1 MLKLQTSNNELRH
14 HGVKGMKWG
23 VRRTPAQLGHPTAT
37 KKRKTKADKSRIE
50 KAYVNYKKKKA
61 EKKKEEEKTAYKRKT
76 AKEMTD
82 EELVKA
88 INRAR
93 LEDQYRAMRP
103 EPVSKGKKIAD
114 TMMNKVIGPAAT
126 EAGKRALT
134 NAMNKF
140 GDNLLKDAADPITSE
155 INNLRRQSE
164 LLGLRNEV
172 QNLRSGMPPVRTWG
186 DMSIRRTLGLD
197 DDNNSNTDNNSNSTN
212 TTSDNS
218 NNTNSSSSNN
228 RRNSNENIPRAEGE
242 VIDDR
247 GFDVEAAT
255 RAFNEWRR
263 NRHSQNRQNSDND
276 SDNVVDMDSPV
287 TALSTEVISV
297 GRRYADDLDL
307 NEYRE
312 FRSR

>member
-1 MLKLQTSNNELRH
+1 MLKLQTSNNELQH

-50 KAYVNYKKKKA
+50 KAYANYKKKKA

-134 NAMNKF
+134 NTLNKMS
-140 GDNLLKDAADPITSE
+140 DNLLRDAADPITSE

-164 LLGLRNEV
+164 LLGLRNDV
-172 QNLRSGMPPVRTWG
+172 QNLRRGLPPVRNWQDAQNSLNYENDRNRNSNDLPPVRTWQ
-186 DMSIRRTLGLD
+186 DVLNRQTYERNNRTPG
-197 DDNNSNTDNNSNSTN
+197 NGGN
-212 TTSDNS
+212 TTTT
-218 NNTNSSSSNN
+218 NN
-228 RRNSNENIPRAEGE
+228 
-242 VIDDR
+242 DR
-247 GFDVEAAT
+247 GFDVEAAN
-255 RAFNEWRR
+255 RAFQEWR
-263 NRHSQNRQNSDND
+263 QNRRTSENMQRPVSDIQQRTID
-276 SDNVVDMDSPV
+276 SGRTFYDNLLENVDQ
-287 TALSTEVISV
+287 I
-297 GRRYADDLDL
+297 
-307 NEYRE
+307 
-312 FRSR
+312 